1 MMNQDY
7 MSKLVARA
15 LDEEFTEELTE
26 ELTEVKST
34 IEYKPIVGDNKAKLP
49 FKGARWVPL
58 PREFSG
64 KLGILNQGL
73 EVSDAG
79 VICTQNGLI
88 KANINTR
95 EKWKALDH
103 LPGKAEF
110 KSETQGEEPSR
121 TFKVSGPFVH
131 PKIDEEAASGATSL
145 INTRIVVL
153 VEDMRGKFRVIG
165 CEQYDGALVSPSRD
179 NGQGATGTAGTT
191 IAVEAYDPVDA
202 PFYSGPIVTEDGTI
216 NEAPGAVSPGIGQ

>member
-1 MMNQDY
+1 
-7 MSKLVARA
+7 MSVTASNKCFSTLSSMKYCQGVPVTPGVKRRA
-15 LDEEFTEELTE
+15 YYTS
-26 ELTEVKST
+26 VGS
-34 IEYKPIVGDNKAKLP
+34 IVGWPTIPVDEYGRPTSA
-49 FKGARWVPL
+49 
-58 PREFSG
+58 EYSG
-64 KLGILNQGL
+64 KFTLAEG
-73 EVSDAG
+73 
-79 VICTQNGLI
+79 
-88 KANINTR
+88 

-121 TFKVSGPFVH
+121 TFKVSGTFVH

-191 IAVEAYDPVDA
+191 IAVEADDPVDA

-216 NEAPGAVSPGIGQ
+216 NEAPGAESPGISH